1 MEFPSIYSS
10 AKLAKSEL
18 LAAELAVSE
27 VFRAHPLNIG
37 DSDGLD
43 ADGIAEL
50 ATLWGLPAPQPAPA
64 PRRQRQRS
72 LASTLK
78 AARKAGAD
86 HAMVDGVKIALS
98 PAAAVPEPTASEW
111 DVVLQGGD
119 HGEH

>member
-1 MEFPSIYSS
+1 MGNPTVNDSATYAKYANREAEACAQVALMVATSGANFPYSDDCKMSDDEFR
-10 AKLAKSEL
+10 EWCG
-18 LAAELAVSE
+18 
-27 VFRAHPLNIG
+27 PL
-37 DSDGLD
+37 
-43 ADGIAEL
+43 E
-50 ATLWGLPAPQPAPA
+50 PAPA

-86 HAMVDGVKIALS
+86 RAIVDGVVIALS
-98 PAAAVPEPTASEW
+98 PAAAAPEPTASEW